1 MTMVQKMMWLA
12 LVTVAMSGCAPL
24 LVGGAGAVIVD
35 EAIEQ
40 DQGGD
45 GLF

>member
-1 MTMVQKMMWLA
+1 MAQMRNVMWMMLA
-12 LVTVAMSGCAPL
+12 VALSGCAPL
-24 LVGGAGAVIVD
+24 LVGGAGAVVVD

>member
-1 MTMVQKMMWLA
+1 MMRPFIA
-12 LVTVAMSGCAPL
+12 LVLAGALSACAPL
-24 LVGGAGAVIVD
+24 LVGGAGAVVVD

-40 DQGGD
+40 DRGGD